1 MVDYI
6 QLASGIAG
14 FGPAMTLLYFTLRD
28 YTFPRVEKP
37 FFDDKKL
44 FAFFALGVVLGM
56 IMFAFEFWG
65 QLYAAPETVLALIMG
80 FAVMEELLKLII
92 LNFPRFQRKI
102 DTAFYGLSMGLGISS
117 TLTFA
122 TVYVFILDVGDVQAL
137 DVAAIIFLGLLFV
150 LLHGSTTALI
160 GVGVARG
167 DVKGYFM
174 EALVIHI
181 LFALLYESFFVVE
194 VFEPPLNMFGLI
206 GATAVVVWGY
216 QKVHRTSLPALIR
229 DAKRLAQKRS

>member
-1 MVDYI
+1 MVDFI
-6 QLASGIAG
+6 QLASGVAG

-28 YTFPRVEKP
+28 YTFPKVEKP
-37 FFDDKKL
+37 FFEDKKL

-56 IMFAFEFWG
+56 IIFVFENWG
-65 QLYAAPETVLALIMG
+65 RTIASVETVLALIMG

-102 DTAFYGLSMGLGISS
+102 DIAFYGLSMGLGISS

-122 TVYVFILDVGDVQAL
+122 TVYVFILDAGDVGVVE
-137 DVAAIIFLGLLFV
+137 VAAVFLLGFLFV
-150 LLHGSTTALI
+150 LLHGSTTTLI

-174 EALVIHI
+174 EALVIDI
-181 LFALLYESFFVVE
+181 LFALLYESFFIE
-194 VFEPPLNMFGLI
+194 LIPEPLNMFGLI
-206 GATAVVVWGY
+206 GAAAIVVWGY
-216 QKVHRTSLPALIR
+216 QKVHRLSLPALIR
-229 DAKRLAQKRS
+229 DAKRLKQRN